1 MSTLRCCAG
10 SIDSKWGAKNTRWN
24 YTSLNGQWLLFF
36 FHRLYQK
43 VAHLI
48 FLPFFYFSL
57 FILLWTPK
65 PTFAFPT
72 TPFRQRVFL
81 LPYFVFGI
89 FRVGICDGSSW
100 QSEGDTLDT

>member
-1 MSTLRCCAG
+1 M
-10 SIDSKWGAKNTRWN
+10 
-24 YTSLNGQWLLFF
+24 YLN
-36 FHRLYQK
+36 
-43 VAHLI
+43 LI
-48 FLPFFYFSL
+48 FVKAEQIQSEVLKIHAEITPVLMADGCYSFSTGYIRRWL
-57 FILLWTPK
+57 ILSLCPFILVYLFYSEPPK
-65 PTFAFPT
+65 PAFAFPT